1 MLEGLAI
8 RTGARQKTAAV
19 LIFLLIFCTP
29 RALEIDR
36 FVATD
41 EGAWLYRAGDFLYA
55 LGQRDFEQT
64 YTTGHPGVVT
74 SWIGAAAHLI
84 EDPDYYRLQQSY
96 FGEYDPY
103 EAFLLSRGVDPFEI
117 LITARWI
124 MLVFLTALMAVC
136 LILFIDLVGLVPAAI
151 GFGLLAIDPFF
162 IALTRMYHLDAPMA
176 VLSLLSLSVLGIYLR
191 RINRSPGWLFLS
203 GLIGGAAGL
212 AKLPSAL
219 LFPAVLIILTIEAF
233 QHAPGSGRQKWIEIL
248 KATARTSLV
257 WGLGALVAVVVFWPA
272 MWVQPIGTIQNLWNM
287 ATDTTT
293 GTLDTGKTVVAP
305 TTLFFYNPLEHSYTV
320 YLVTFLWRTTPF
332 IWLGLVS
339 AGFAWIKQAGI
350 WARIQARRL
359 NSYLLVFAGVYLIF
373 MSIAQKQSQKYILPA
388 YLILILIAG
397 FGLAELPALMRK
409 LGFNPKIEGATIGL
423 LVLGFAYQLLV
434 MMPTYPYYWTFYNPA
449 LGGSEKAGETIFVGT
464 GEGLDLAAEYLNAK
478 PNASELVVTAWYG
491 TGCLSYYFEGQ
502 VFDIDHDNRW
512 EEKELDMLAQSD
524 YLLLYSNQWFRNKPA
539 KLLAALEN
547 IEPEHRVWLDGIEY
561 VRIYHV
567 SQIPDSM
574 IGE

>member
-8 RTGARQKTAAV
+8 RTGARQKIAAV
-19 LIFLLIFCTP
+19 LIFLLIFFTP

-55 LGQRDFEQT
+55 LGQRDFGQT

-84 EDPDYYRLQQSY
+84 EDPDYYRLQQGY

-117 LITARWI
+117 LITGRWI
-124 MLVFLTALMAVC
+124 MLIFLTLLMAVC
-136 LILFIDLVGLVPAAI
+136 FILFIDLVGLIPASI

-176 VLSLLSLSVLGIYLR
+176 VLSLLSLSLLGIYLR
-191 RINRSPGWLFLS
+191 PDRRQPIWLFLS
-203 GLIGGAAGL
+203 GLIGGVAGL

-219 LFPAVLIILTIEAF
+219 LFPAVLIILTVEAYL
-233 QHAPGSGRQKWIEIL
+233 HAPGSGRQKWIGVL
-248 KATARTSLV
+248 KATAQMSLV
-257 WGLGALVAVVVFWPA
+257 WGLAALIGVVVFWPA
-272 MWVQPIGTIQNLWNM
+272 MWVQPLEMIQSLWLQ
-287 ATDTTT
+287 ASRTTA
-293 GTLDTGKTVVAP
+293 GTLDSSQLIVEP

-350 WARIQARRL
+350 WAQSQARRL
-359 NSYLLVFAGVYLIF
+359 SADLLVFAGVYLIF

-397 FGLAELPALMRK
+397 FGLAGLPDLVRK
-409 LGFNPKIEGATIGL
+409 LGFNPKIERAAIGL

-434 MMPTYPYYWTFYNPA
+434 TAPSYPYYWTFYNPA

-464 GEGLDLAAEYLNAK
+464 GEGQDLAAEYLNAK
-478 PNASELVVTAWYG
+478 PNAGNLVVTAWYG
-491 TGCLSYYFEGQ
+491 TACLSYYFEGQ
-502 VFDIDHDNRW
+502 VYDIDHDNRW
-512 EEKELDMLAQSD
+512 EEKELDTLAQSD
-524 YLLLYSNQWFRNKPA
+524 YLLLYSNQWFRNQPS

-547 IEPEHRVWLDGIEY
+547 IEPEYRVWLDGIEY